1 MSPPLNLTKGDLDLA
16 ASITINLGFLARN
29 FYDSKTIDVVSAFST
44 FFNTTPN
51 ATDSELLSFSGA
63 RPNDLNILLEMLG
76 DRDLLRDSILWLDAI
91 AEYLPRTPGGAHLL
105 IPVFTV
111 FTVLTSIVLALRLWS
126 RQTIA
131 GGVRGY
137 DWIMVFGYFMT
148 LVYGSSALYHSIN
161 INTASQF
168 WSYSWNEIALQ
179 QMFYIYLD
187 ILYPIAALIIKSSL
201 LLFYYS
207 IFTNRYLRWSVWATF
222 GFTLATT
229 ITIILYSIFKCH
241 PVNYWSEWYTSTC
254 DPHQKI
260 PYLVTGSLL
269 IFSDVVIW
277 VLPLPMVMKL
287 QLYRRERIAAVF
299 TFSLGIFA
307 CIASIFRLQAV
318 YKFFLTSAG
327 TGRTPVINT
336 WTIVEL
342 NLAIICASAP
352 ALRAL
357 CIRHAPKLLSYGSNS
372 TDSSSRSNNSS
383 GGGGM
388 QNDRNIRKNTRSV
401 HGRVIVHHDQ
411 MRPADHDLASLRS
424 GISRTG
430 SGWSDVEKSVHY
442 SSTSRIGSPV

>member
-1 MSPPLNLTKGDLDLA
+1 MGPPVNLTQADLNLA

-29 FYDSKTIDVVSAFST
+29 FYDSKTLDVVSAFAG
-44 FFNTTPN
+44 FYNTTPN
-51 ATDSELLSFSGA
+51 ATNTEILTFSGA
-63 RPNDLNILLEMLG
+63 RPHDLDILLEMLG
-76 DRDLLRDSILWLDAI
+76 RREFLRDSILWLDAV
-91 AEYLPRTPGGAHLL
+91 ADRLPRMPGSGHILV
-105 IPVFTV
+105 PVFAV
-111 FTVLTSIVLALRLWS
+111 FTVLTTIIIALRLWS

-131 GGVRGY
+131 GGVRAY

-148 LVYGSSALYHSIN
+148 LVYGSSALYHAVN

-168 WSYSWNEIALQ
+168 WDYSWNEIALQ
-179 QMFYIYLD
+179 QIFYIALD
-187 ILYPIAALIIKSSL
+187 ILYPLTALTIKSSL
-201 LLFYYS
+201 LLFYYTLS
-207 IFTNRYLRWSVWATF
+207 PARYLRWSVWATF
-222 GFTLATT
+222 GFTFATAAT
-229 ITIILYSIFKCH
+229 VVLYSIFKCH

-254 DPHQKI
+254 DPHQTI
-260 PYLVTGSLL
+260 PYLVTGSLMIL
-269 IFSDVVIW
+269 SDVIIW

-307 CIASIFRLQAV
+307 CIASIFRLKAV
-318 YKFFLTSAG
+318 HKYFLTSGG
-327 TGRTPVINT
+327 TGKTPIINT

-357 CIRHAPKLLSYGSNS
+357 CIKHVPKLLSYGSDS
-372 TDSSSRSNNSS
+372 TDGSNSNSS
-383 GGGGM
+383 GGSM
-388 QNDRNIRKNTRSV
+388 NDRARKNTRSV
-401 HGRVIVHHDQ
+401 HGRIIVHHDQ
-411 MRPADHDLASLRS
+411 IRPSDMASLRS

>member
-1 MSPPLNLTKGDLDLA
+1 MGTPLNLTKGDLDLA

-29 FYDSKTIDVVSAFST
+29 FYDTRTIDVISAFAG
-44 FFNTTPN
+44 FYNHTPN
-51 ATDSELLSFSGA
+51 ATDPEILAFSGA
-63 RPNDLNILLEMLG
+63 RPQDLDILL
-76 DRDLLRDSILWLDAI
+76 
-91 AEYLPRTPGGAHLL
+91 
-105 IPVFTV
+105 
-111 FTVLTSIVLALRLWS
+111 
-126 RQTIA
+126 Q
-131 GGVRGY
+131 
-137 DWIMVFGYFMT
+137 FMT
-148 LVYGSSALYHSIN
+148 LVYSASALYHAVNIN
-161 INTASQF
+161 ISSQF
-168 WSYSWNEIALQ
+168 WSYSWNEIARQ
-179 QMFYIYLD
+179 QMFYIVLD

-207 IFTNRYLRWSVWATF
+207 LFSGRYLRLSVWATF

-229 ITIILYSIFKCH
+229 MTIILYSIFKCH
-241 PVNYWSEWYTSTC
+241 PVAYWSEWYTSEC
-254 DPHQKI
+254 DSHQKI
-260 PYLVTGSLL
+260 PYLVTGSFMIL
-269 IFSDVVIW
+269 SDVIIW
-277 VLPLPMVMKL
+277 VLPLPMVLKL
-287 QLYRRERIAAVF
+287 QLYRRERIAAIF

-318 YKFFLTSAG
+318 YKYFFTSAG
-327 TGRTPVINT
+327 TGKTPIINT

-372 TDSSSRSNNSS
+372 TDSNSSNSSSNNSGNGS
-383 GGGGM
+383 M
-388 QNDRNIRKNTRSV
+388 NERTRKNTRSV

-411 MRPADHDLASLRS
+411 IRPSDLASLRS